1 MPLNTEM
8 KSELLRSDCVMSH
21 LDRPGARRGE
31 LMSAVDSLASF
42 PEINSIETAAASFM
56 STAAALC
63 SGVKIFVSYK
73 IGHGRAARAL
83 LEPFSLF
90 GSGRILFD
98 DTQRWPFLCELAGM
112 QGRPYKD
119 LVHAALEET
128 HWFFLLLPDA
138 ANDPELGD
146 VRGGDSSCARCSP
159 AIG

>member
-1 MPLNTEM
+1 MPLNIEM

-21 LDRPGARRGE
+21 LERPGARRGE
-31 LMSAVDSLASF
+31 LMSAIDSLASF
-42 PEINSIETAAASFM
+42 PEINSIKTAAASFM

-98 DTQRWPFLCELAGM
+98 DTEMAVPVRAGRHAGPPL
-112 QGRPYKD
+112 QGLGPRGARGNA
-119 LVHAALEET
+119 LVLPAAAGRGHDRSWVMFEAG
-128 HWFFLLLPDA
+128 FFLRRRS
-138 ANDPELGD
+138 PETG
-146 VRGGDSSCARCSP
+146 
-159 AIG
+159 